1 VSPKRKPTRPSS
13 NRTRR
18 AARKRPSRPWWVAGV
33 VAAVVAVA
41 LVVAVVAGSDQS
53 PSTLR
58 SPAPPALVD
67 KVTSIAPPVFDAVGN
82 GTISAAPKKI
92 EAPPLTADGKAL
104 VVYIGAEYCPFC
116 AAERWPM
123 VIALSRFGTF
133 SGLQLT
139 TSASDDAFP
148 NTPTFS
154 FHGATYQSKYLT
166 LQAVELR
173 TRTGEPLDALTAEQ
187 QQVFT
192 TYDAAPYTSKPGTI
206 PFIDF
211 GGRYLVNGAT
221 YDAGVLSSKTAEE
234 IASLLSDPNSPVAK
248 AVIGAANSITAAVCD
263 LTQNQPANVCAD
275 PVITGIQSRL
285 G

>member
-1 VSPKRKPTRPSS
+1 
-13 NRTRR
+13 
-18 AARKRPSRPWWVAGV
+18 
-33 VAAVVAVA
+33 
-41 LVVAVVAGSDQS
+41 
-53 PSTLR
+53 
-58 SPAPPALVD
+58 
-67 KVTSIAPPVFDAVGN
+67 
-82 GTISAAPKKI
+82 
-92 EAPPLTADGKAL
+92 DGKAL

-116 AAERWPM
+116 AAERWPI

-221 YDAGVLSSKTAEE
+221 YDAGV
-234 IASLLSDPNSPVAK
+234 
-248 AVIGAANSITAAVCD
+248 
-263 LTQNQPANVCAD
+263 
-275 PVITGIQSRL
+275 
-285 G
+285 